1 MMAQYGKCA
10 IFLISKSLHP
20 NVCSKVFLVLLESI
34 LARFSN
40 EREQQ
45 FIFHE
50 LTLCLDLK
58 KQVCVIEWAGITVIF
73 LKRVMLYN
81 NSA

>member
-10 IFLISKSLHP
+10 IFLFSKSLHP

-45 FIFHE
+45 FIFHK